1 MKKPLINQFIIIKS
15 ILVIS
20 LIFIDF
26 LTKQLVFHYLDLN
39 QSIFINNFFE
49 IIHIHNK
56 GISFGL
62 FSDLFS
68 PWLLVCISSI
78 ILLMILF
85 MYFKSNSS
93 LEKIGLQLIIVGALS
108 NIFDRIYNGFVIDF
122 IFFHINNFNWPAFNF
137 ADIYI
142 SIGIFI
148 LILQI
153 FNDLI
158 RKVINK

>member
-1 MKKPLINQFIIIKS
+1 
-15 ILVIS
+15 
-20 LIFIDF
+20 
-26 LTKQLVFHYLDLN
+26 
-39 QSIFINNFFE
+39 
-49 IIHIHNK
+49 
-56 GISFGL
+56 
-62 FSDLFS
+62 
-68 PWLLVCISSI
+68 
-78 ILLMILF
+78 